1 MMLFLCGKGPAFQ
14 QIVIDMAD
22 ARHKIAVY
30 THDSDPVIET
40 CQMLGVPV
48 TTQSVN
54 DMTVWPWKPAA
65 IASVGYLDIIKMHVL
80 EAVGNRVFNCH
91 YALLPANRGRSSVPW
106 AIIDGDTV
114 TGITYHWIEQ
124 GIDTGR
130 ILLQASCRI
139 TPDDTQAT
147 LFAKLHG
154 LAHDFFMAALRLA
167 MVDTFGVPQQHEGAS
182 YHKAGPPHNGVINPN
197 WDNAYIERFI
207 RAMTY
212 PPLPY
217 ATYRGEEIKT
227 FAEFRRMTQ
236 QYEVLA

>member
-1 MMLFLCGKGPAFQ
+1 MMLFMCGKGPAFQ
-14 QIVIDMAD
+14 SIVAD
-22 ARHKIAVY
+22 LIKDNHKIAVFS
-30 THDSDPVIET
+30 HDGEPVIGM
-40 CQMLGVPV
+40 CQQLGVPV

-54 DMTVWPWKPAA
+54 DMSIWPWKPAA

-91 YALLPANRGRSSVPW
+91 YALLPAHRGRSSVPW

-114 TGITYHWIEQ
+114 TGVTFHWIDT

-139 TPDDTQAT
+139 AADETQET
-147 LFAKLHG
+147 LFPKLHR
-154 LAHDFFMAALRLA
+154 LAHEFFKPALRLA
-167 MVDTFGVPQQHEGAS
+167 MVDTPGVAQEYEGAS

-197 WDNAYIERFI
+197 WDSSYCERFI

-217 ATYRGEEIKT
+217 ATYNGREVHT
-227 FAEFRRMTQ
+227 FAEFKRLTVDL
-236 QYEVLA
+236 EVAI